1 MPLGGASSSSVAVVS
16 GRSEPPAKP
25 HPASARQATRATGR
39 RIRMLVHDGGAMST
53 DTPAIE
59 PRGTAAYVAEL
70 LGTFMLVFFI
80 CMIVILNSRD
90 GLGFTDWAVIGLVHV
105 FVLALLVNALGGTS
119 GAHFNPA
126 VTVTLTALRKI
137 TPADAAIYVVLQLA
151 GAVAAALVAKAL
163 LTDEGAFVNYGAVGV
178 SPRTTDFGGF
188 ICEVIGTFTLM
199 WAIMAAAVNPR
210 AERGW
215 AGWLIGGAL
224 GLGVMTFG
232 ALTGAG
238 FNPARA
244 FGPAL
249 VSGEFGGA
257 GTFILVYVL
266 GPIVGAFLAGIGY
279 TALVLRPQA
288 EEYGVENIA
297 IGPEG
302 EIILGAGE
310 GREHPRTRPIDKLD

>member
-1 MPLGGASSSSVAVVS
+1 MA
-16 GRSEPPAKP
+16 
-25 HPASARQATRATGR
+25 
-39 RIRMLVHDGGAMST
+39 GAMAT
-53 DTPAIE
+53 DTAAIE

-70 LGTFMLVFFI
+70 LGTFMLVLFV
-80 CMIVILNSRD
+80 CMIVIVNSRD
-90 GLGFTDWAVIGLVHV
+90 GLGFTDWAVIGLVHA
-105 FVLALLVNALGGTS
+105 FVLMLLVNALGGTS

-126 VTVTLTALRKI
+126 VTASLTALRKI
-137 TPADAAIYVVLQLA
+137 TPADALIYVILQLA

-178 SPRTTDFGGF
+178 SPKITDFGGF
-188 ICEVIGTFTLM
+188 ICELIGTFTLM

-210 AERGW
+210 APRAW
-215 AGWLIGGAL
+215 AGFMIGAAL

-232 ALTGAG
+232 ALTGGG

-244 FGPAL
+244 FGPAI

-257 GTFILVYVL
+257 GTFILVYVI

-288 EEYGVENIA
+288 AEYGVEDIA
-297 IGPEG
+297 VGPEG
-302 EIILGAGE
+302 EIIVGPGE
-310 GREHPRTRPIDKLD
+310 GREHPGTRPIDKLD

>member
-1 MPLGGASSSSVAVVS
+1 MMP
-16 GRSEPPAKP
+16 
-25 HPASARQATRATGR
+25 
-39 RIRMLVHDGGAMST
+39 GAMST
-53 DTPAIE
+53 DIPAIE
-59 PRGTAAYVAEL
+59 PRGSAAYVAEL
-70 LGTFMLVFFI
+70 IGTFMLVLFV
-80 CMIVILNSRD
+80 CLIVIVNSRD
-90 GLGFTDWAVIGLVHV
+90 GLGFTDWAVIGLVHF
-105 FVLALLVNALGGTS
+105 FVLALIVNALGGTS

-126 VTVTLTALRKI
+126 VTATLTALRKI

-188 ICEVIGTFTLM
+188 ICEVIGTLTLM

-210 AERGW
+210 APRAW
-215 AGWLIGGAL
+215 AGFMIGAAL

-232 ALTGAG
+232 ALTGGG

-244 FGPAL
+244 FGPAI

-257 GTFILVYVL
+257 GTFILVYVI

-288 EEYGVENIA
+288 A
-297 IGPEG
+297 
-302 EIILGAGE
+302 
-310 GREHPRTRPIDKLD
+310 

>member
-1 MPLGGASSSSVAVVS
+1 MMA
-16 GRSEPPAKP
+16 
-25 HPASARQATRATGR
+25 
-39 RIRMLVHDGGAMST
+39 GAMAT
-53 DTPAIE
+53 DTAAIE

-70 LGTFMLVFFI
+70 LGTFMLVLFV
-80 CMIVILNSRD
+80 CMIVIVNSRD
-90 GLGFTDWAVIGLVHV
+90 GLGFTDWAVIGLVHA
-105 FVLALLVNALGGTS
+105 FVLMLLVNALGGTS

-126 VTVTLTALRKI
+126 VTASLTALRKI
-137 TPADAAIYVVLQLA
+137 TPADALIYVILQLA

-178 SPRTTDFGGF
+178 SPKITDFGGF
-188 ICEVIGTFTLM
+188 ICELIGTFTLM

-210 AERGW
+210 APRAW
-215 AGWLIGGAL
+215 AGFMIGAAL

-232 ALTGAG
+232 ALTGGG

-244 FGPAL
+244 FGPAI

-257 GTFILVYVL
+257 GTFILVYVI

-288 EEYGVENIA
+288 AEYGVEDIA
-297 IGPEG
+297 VGPEG
-302 EIILGAGE
+302 EIIVGPGE
-310 GREHPRTRPIDKLD
+310 GREHPGTRPIDKLD

>member
-1 MPLGGASSSSVAVVS
+1 
-16 GRSEPPAKP
+16 
-25 HPASARQATRATGR
+25 
-39 RIRMLVHDGGAMST
+39 MST

-105 FVLALLVNALGGTS
+105 FVLALLINALGGTS

-137 TPADAAIYVVLQLA
+137 TPTDAAIYVILQLA
-151 GAVAAALVAKAL
+151 GGVAGALLAKAL
-163 LTDEGAFVNYGAVGV
+163 LKDEGAFVNYAAVGV
-178 SPRTTDFGGF
+178 SPRTTDLGGF
-188 ICEVIGTFTLM
+188 VVELIGTFTLM

-210 AERGW
+210 AAKAW
-215 AGWLIGGAL
+215 AGLSIGLAL

-244 FGPAL
+244 FGPAV

-266 GPIVGAFLAGIGY
+266 APIVGAFLAGIGY

-288 EEYGVENIA
+288 DEYGVEDIA
-297 IGPEG
+297 VGPEG
-302 EIILGAGE
+302 EIIVGPGE
-310 GREHPRTRPIDKLD
+310 GREHPGTRPIDKLD

>member
-25 HPASARQATRATGR
+25 DPASARQATRATGR

-53 DTPAIE
+53 DTPHIE

-90 GLGFTDWAVIGLVHV
+90 GLGFTDWAVIGLVHA
-105 FVLALLVNALGGTS
+105 FVLMLLVNALGGTS

-137 TPADAAIYVVLQLA
+137 APPDALIYVILQLA

-163 LTDEGAFVNYGAVGV
+163 LKDEGAFVNYGAVSV
-178 SPRTTDFGGF
+178 SPRLSTDFGGF
-188 ICEVIGTFTLM
+188 ICELIGTFTLM

-210 AERGW
+210 AAAAW
-215 AGWLIGGAL
+215 AGWMIGAAL
-224 GLGVMTFG
+224 
-232 ALTGAG
+232 
-238 FNPARA
+238 
-244 FGPAL
+244 
-249 VSGEFGGA
+249 
-257 GTFILVYVL
+257 
-266 GPIVGAFLAGIGY
+266 
-279 TALVLRPQA
+279 
-288 EEYGVENIA
+288 
-297 IGPEG
+297 
-302 EIILGAGE
+302 
-310 GREHPRTRPIDKLD
+310 